1 MTNQIIDLRTRLGFT
16 VAHCAQYLGVSTHA
30 VIKYENGTRAPSR
43 ALIRLIGVLQ
53 TLEVMAPDIHAH
65 MMPVEAPTSH
75 VEAPTSHV
83 EAPTSP
89 VEPGLP
95 TD

>member
-1 MTNQIIDLRTRLGFT
+1 MKNQITTLRERLGLS
-16 VAHCAQYLGVSTHA
+16 VAQVADYLGVSTHA
-30 VIKYENGTRAPSR
+30 VIKYQNGTRAPGG
-43 ALIRLIGVLQ
+43 ALLRLIEVLQ

-65 MMPVEAPTSH
+65 MMPTEAP
-75 VEAPTSHV
+75 A
-83 EAPTSP
+83 SP

>member
-1 MTNQIIDLRTRLGFT
+1 MTNQITIIRERLGFT
-16 VAHCAQYLGVSTHA
+16 VPQVAEYLGVSTHA

-53 TLEVMAPDIHAH
+53 TLEVMAPSIHAY
-65 MMPVEAPTSH
+65 MIP
-75 VEAPTSHV
+75 V

-89 VEPGLP
+89 VDEGLP

>member
-1 MTNQIIDLRTRLGFT
+1 MTNQITTLRERLGFT
-16 VAHCAQYLGVSTHA
+16 VAQCAQYLGISTHA

-53 TLEVMAPDIHAH
+53 TLEVMAPDIHAY
-65 MMPVEAPTSH
+65 MMPVEAPTS
-75 VEAPTSHV
+75 
-83 EAPTSP
+83 P
-89 VEPGLP
+89 VGEGLP

>member
-1 MTNQIIDLRTRLGFT
+1 MKNQITILRERLGFT
-16 VAHCAQYLGVSTHA
+16 VAQCAQYLGISTHA

-43 ALIRLIGVLQ
+43 ALVRLIGVLQ

-65 MMPVEAPTSH
+65 MMPSMAPDK
-75 VEAPTSHV
+75 
-83 EAPTSP
+83 P
-89 VEPGLP
+89 VEEGLP

>member
-1 MTNQIIDLRTRLGFT
+1 MTNQITQLRERLGFN
-16 VAHCAQYLGVSTHA
+16 VPQCAQYLGVSPHSI
-30 VIKYENGTRAPSR
+30 IKYENGTRAPSR

-65 MMPVEAPTSH
+65 MMPVEVS
-75 VEAPTSHV
+75 TSHV

-89 VEPGLP
+89 VKEGSP

>member
-1 MTNQIIDLRTRLGFT
+1 MTNQITQLRERLGFT
-16 VAHCAQYLGVSTHA
+16 VAQCAQYLGVSTHA

-65 MMPVEAPTSH
+65 MMPVEVS
-75 VEAPTSHV
+75 TSHV

-89 VEPGLP
+89 VKEGSP

>member
-1 MTNQIIDLRTRLGFT
+1 MNQITTLRERLGFT
-16 VAHCAQYLGVSTHA
+16 VAQCAQYLGISTHA

-65 MMPVEAPTSH
+65 MLPTEAPTSH
-75 VEAPTSHV
+75 VE
-83 EAPTSP
+83 E
-89 VEPGLP
+89 GLP
-95 TD
+95 ID

>member
-1 MTNQIIDLRTRLGFT
+1 MTNQITQLRERLMFT
-16 VAHCAQYLGVSTHA
+16 VPQCAQYLGVSTHA

-43 ALIRLIGVLQ
+43 ALVRLIDVLHI
-53 TLEVMAPDIHAH
+53 LEVTAPSIHAYL
-65 MMPVEAPTSH
+65 MPR
-75 VEAPTSHV
+75 

-89 VEPGLP
+89 VEEGLP

>member
-1 MTNQIIDLRTRLGFT
+1 MTNQITILRERLGFT
-16 VAHCAQYLGVSTHA
+16 VAQCAQYLGVSTHA

-43 ALIRLIGVLQ
+43 ALVRLIGVLQ
-53 TLEVMAPDIHAH
+53 VIELMAPDIHTH
-65 MMPVEAPTSH
+65 MMP
-75 VEAPTSHV
+75 V